1 MKKIYSLFMIA
12 LTTFSYGQFSENFDT
27 GLTIP
32 AGWTSF
38 RGANGLGTGFDW
50 TFIASTRA
58 NSGANVAFVRY
69 EANTG
74 GVNEDWLV
82 TPLINLT
89 NYTNASLTFYANQ
102 QYTDAYGTVYEIL
115 VSTTS
120 QTSIASFTSEATFG
134 ESDFLLTTT
143 PMGAPALKTV
153 SLSAYSGQQIYIAFK
168 MSQDDGDNWFL
179 DTVGVTGTLSNITF
193 DSQNKTV
200 YPNPTTGLVT
210 IESNDAIESVKVIG
224 MLGNVL
230 KTYSNTNSI
239 DLSDLSPGNYLVN
252 IITTNGETTTKK
264 IVKN

>member
-1 MKKIYSLFMIA
+1 MLSIA
-12 LTTFSYGQFSENFDT
+12 TFSYGQFSENFDAATVPAIPT
-27 GLTIP
+27 GW
-32 AGWTSF
+32 ASY

-50 TFIASTRA
+50 TTLVSTRA

-69 EANTG
+69 EATG

-102 QYTDAYGTVYEIL
+102 QYTDPYGTSYEIR

-120 QTSIASFTSEATFG
+120 QTSIASFMTEQTYTEA
-134 ESDFLLTTT
+134 DFLLTTT
-143 PMGAPALKTV
+143 PMGATAMKTV
-153 SLSAYSGQQIYIAFK
+153 SLSAYSGQQIYIAFV
-168 MSQDDGDNWFL
+168 MVQNDGDNWFL
-179 DTVGVTGTLSNITF
+179 DTVGVTGTLSTITF
-193 DSQNKTV
+193 DSQNNTV

-210 IESNDAIESVKVIG
+210 IQSNDVIESVKVIG

-230 KTYSNTNSI
+230 KTYTNTNSI
-239 DLSDLSPGNYLVN
+239 DLSDLSSGNYLVN
-252 IITTNGETTTKK
+252 IITANGETTTKK